1 MLTKQDLQALGSIVE
16 EKIKP
21 IEKEMQD
28 VKNNMHSLGV
38 NITNMNSDVRKIK
51 NDVSILIERTDR
63 EDVRLLKRI
72 EKLEQ
77 PSN

>member
-1 MLTKQDLQALGSIVE
+1 MLTKQDLQALGSLVE